1 MGVAV
6 GDGGELQGWLL
17 AVRVADLGVLQPGQV
32 VVLLPGDHEGGQ
44 VGGVDGE
51 EDHRE
56 EGPDAGHKPGG
67 EAPGTVHLDGGLEED
82 CPDQPVGPEEGELVL
97 LVTARHLLSVLVKE
111 YRVSQSNKTWSRFQ
125 IILTEFH
132 ISLAKAFI
140 GADIFYFCETFPFHK
155 FLLKKIS

>member
-56 EGPDAGHKPGG
+56 EGPDAGHEPGG
-67 EAPGTVHLDGGLEED
+67 EAAGAVHLHAGLEED
-82 CPDQPVGPEEGELVL
+82 GPDEPVGAEQRELVVAVAAGQAAL
-97 LVTARHLLSVLVKE
+97 RPGLR
-111 YRVSQSNKTWSRFQ
+111 
-125 IILTEFH
+125 
-132 ISLAKAFI
+132 
-140 GADIFYFCETFPFHK
+140 
-155 FLLKKIS
+155 

>member
-1 MGVAV
+1 MTYPRILDARKLV
-6 GDGGELQGWLL
+6 ELLL
-17 AVRVADLGVLQPGQV
+17 
-32 VVLLPGDHEGGQ
+32 GDHEGGQ

-56 EGPDAGHKPGG
+56 ESPDAGHEPGG
-67 EAPGTVHLDGGLEED
+67 ESPGTVHLDGGLEED